1 MASYKTEKTWSDLQ
15 ESLNRV
21 RQQLGFVSRAGWDNL
36 VARDAP
42 PRVHST
48 PQHNRQK
55 VHSPSH
61 LPRLLTTPDGV
72 SHRPLVDLRRGPRVV
87 VPPLSSE
94 KTNGRKGTLRK
105 SAICSSQQPVSQPEY
120 CDIRDSGM
128 ILCSGRLLPN
138 SASVRQQD
146 HGGHEEA
153 GTWSHSPGLQR
164 EFAACSFFRE
174 NKSFAWNFLDLFIL
188 EVLRDELVPDIL
200 MEVLSDSY
208 TKHPLYLPTKKN
220 FHSKSN
226 LQQIVKLDVLK
237 QQPAL
242 SVLDTLLEEIV
253 SELTLGLIRTV
264 VEELVSNH
272 LTTAAITESLTEV
285 MAETTEPMV
294 AQLVKEAVS
303 EALLQEILQEEM
315 LTEVV
320 DEEMRNVAM
329 LLLSDYDTEISEQQ
343 QAVRTYASKRLIDMF
358 LLENLVKII
367 GRHGRAFSEKIE
379 MDRLLDSWMLDV
391 LLGQYLNITKHNNL
405 TVENVALRDYH
416 TKAFTNV
423 VLEVVLTEISEH
435 MDEDLADLF
444 HSGAI

>member
-1 MASYKTEKTWSDLQ
+1 MAYSMMNTGLKLCLMASYRVEKTWSDLQ

-21 RQQLGFVSRAGWDNL
+21 RQQLGFVSRAGWDDL

-42 PRVHST
+42 SRVHST

-61 LPRLLTTPDGV
+61 LPRLLTTPNGV
-72 SHRPLVDLRRGPRVV
+72 SHRPSVDLRRGPWVV

-94 KTNGRKGTLRK
+94 KANGRKGTLRK
-105 SAICSSQQPVSQPEY
+105 SVICSSQQPASQPEY
-120 CDIRDSGM
+120 SDIRDSAM

-146 HGGHEEA
+146 HGGNEKRPS
-153 GTWSHSPGLQR
+153 GTRSHSPGLQR
-164 EFAACSFFRE
+164 
-174 NKSFAWNFLDLFIL
+174 
-188 EVLRDELVPDIL
+188 
-200 MEVLSDSY
+200 
-208 TKHPLYLPTKKN
+208 HPLYLPTEKN
-220 FHSKSN
+220 FYSKSH

-237 QQPAL
+237 QQPAV

-285 MAETTEPMV
+285 MAETIEPMV

-303 EALLQEILQEEM
+303 EALLEEILQEEM

-329 LLLSDYDTEISEQQ
+329 LLLTDYDTEIYEQQQ

-358 LLENLVKII
+358 LLEKLVKII
-367 GRHGRAFSEKIE
+367 GSQGRAFSEKIE

-423 VLEVVLTEISEH
+423 VLDVILMEMSEY

-444 HSGAI
+444 QYERQMEQTNLIVD

>member
-1 MASYKTEKTWSDLQ
+1 MAYSMMNTGLKLCLMASYRVEKTWSDLQ

-21 RQQLGFVSRAGWDNL
+21 RQQLGFVSRAGWDDL

-42 PRVHST
+42 SRVHST

-61 LPRLLTTPDGV
+61 LPR
-72 SHRPLVDLRRGPRVV
+72 
-87 VPPLSSE
+87 
-94 KTNGRKGTLRK
+94 KGTLRK
-105 SAICSSQQPVSQPEY
+105 SVICSSQQPASQPEY
-120 CDIRDSGM
+120 SDIRDSAM

-146 HGGHEEA
+146 HGGNEKRPS
-153 GTWSHSPGLQR
+153 GTRSHSPGLQR

-200 MEVLSDSY
+200 MEVMSDSS
-208 TKHPLYLPTKKN
+208 TKHPLYLPTEKN
-220 FHSKSN
+220 FYSKSH

-237 QQPAL
+237 QQPAV

-285 MAETTEPMV
+285 MAETIEPMV

-303 EALLQEILQEEM
+303 EALLEEILQEEM

-329 LLLSDYDTEISEQQ
+329 LLLTDYDTEIYEQQQ

-358 LLENLVKII
+358 LLEKLVKII
-367 GRHGRAFSEKIE
+367 GSQGRAFSEKIE

-423 VLEVVLTEISEH
+423 VLDVILMEMSEY

-444 HSGAI
+444 QYERQMEQTNLIVD